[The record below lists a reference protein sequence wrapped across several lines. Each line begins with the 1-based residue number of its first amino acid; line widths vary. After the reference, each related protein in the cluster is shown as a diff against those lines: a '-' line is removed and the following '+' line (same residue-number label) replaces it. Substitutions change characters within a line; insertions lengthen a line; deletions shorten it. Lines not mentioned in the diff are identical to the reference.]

1 MQGAIAHVDSG
12 ALGNI
17 THAHYRNAHYAAYG
31 RWFAARGR
39 SRPASNGA
47 MVSNVYAMAKTSIPM
62 TTPTPAESRSISR
75 SLAMEYLLCQ
85 VVRNK
90 VVFYPDVG
98 FQIDPSILLSRSR
111 SSNNA
116 RLSRAER
123 VIRSISTLSGVSVEA
138 W

>member
-47 MVSNVYAMAKTSIPM
+47 MVSNVYAHGQDQHSDDHPDAHG
-62 TTPTPAESRSISR
+62 E
-75 SLAMEYLLCQ
+75 Q
-85 VVRNK
+85 V
-90 VVFYPDVG
+90 D
-98 FQIDPSILLSRSR
+98 I
-111 SSNNA
+111 
-116 RLSRAER
+116 
-123 VIRSISTLSGVSVEA
+123 T
-138 W
+138 